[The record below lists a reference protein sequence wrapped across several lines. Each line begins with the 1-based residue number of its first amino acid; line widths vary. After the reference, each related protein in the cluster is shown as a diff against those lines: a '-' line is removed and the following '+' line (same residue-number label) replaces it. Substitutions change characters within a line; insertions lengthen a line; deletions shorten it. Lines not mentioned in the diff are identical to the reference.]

1 MILVMLLLC
10 VTGNSQRIAV
20 LDFNAGVG
28 VSQADVDGISAIFN
42 TYFSPRGYTL
52 VERTQIDKAIDE
64 QNFQRGK
71 FTESQMVRIGQI
83 LNVSNVVVGDVN
95 IVAGQYN
102 VDVRVINVQSGT
114 IQATEGVTWTS
125 GTSYRN
131 MMKSI
136 AEKLANKIAINPVTP
151 TSAPANGGNTSVSL
165 RKRTSVETIYGYLKV
180 FPEEIGN
187 FDSEPRT
194 VINQLNNQSVHG
206 YNTWRIPTNEELSL
220 LRANGYLSGA
230 QYMTKESPRGL
241 VLLVTDKAD
250 TATLKAEAE
259 AKELEKQRQEYEKKL
274 SAAKNDLNAIINGT
288 TSWTFDKQYSRVDE
302 ISKSGFQDVGINDLV
317 TKAIATINSRKQAA
331 TNGHEYVDL
340 GLSVKWATCNV
351 GANAPEEYGDYFAWG
366 ETSTKETY
374 DGDNCPTYRLSIS
387 QLKSQGYIDSEGNLT
402 SQYDAARANWGG
414 SWRLPTKAELW
425 ELINKCTWK
434 WTTQNGVNGYKVTG
448 PNGNSVF
455 LPAAGDRY
463 RSSLDDAG
471 SSGSYWSSTPYDYK
485 YTLDACFCYFESDYL
500 GVSCSMCDVGRS
512 VRPVLE

>member
-114 IQATEGVTWTS
+114 IQATEGATWTS

-250 TATLKAEAE
+250 AATLKAEAE
-259 AKELEKQRQEYEKKL
+259 AERKRQEYTRTHG
-274 SAAKNDLNAIINGT
+274 NI
-288 TSWTFDKQYSRVDE
+288 
-302 ISKSGFQDVGINDLV
+302 
-317 TKAIATINSRKQAA
+317 
-331 TNGHEYVDL
+331 NGHEYVDL

-351 GANAPEEYGDYFAWG
+351 GASKPEDYGNYYAWG
-366 ETSTKETY
+366 ETSTKSKYSENNSKTY
-374 DGDNCPTYRLSIS
+374 VEQMSDI
-387 QLKSQGYIDSEGNLT
+387 KGN
-402 SQYDAARANWGG
+402 SHYDAARANWGG
-414 SWRLPTKAELW
+414 TWRLPTRAELE
-425 ELINKCTWK
+425 ELKNKCTWT
-434 WTTQNGVNGYKVTG
+434 WTAQNGVKGCKVTG
-448 PNGNSVF
+448 PNGNSIF
-455 LPAAGDRY
+455 LPAAGYRY
-463 RSSLDDAG
+463 WSSLSDAG
-471 SSGSYWSSTPYDYK
+471 DIGYYWSSTPRDYYDDVRKAYNL
-485 YTLDACFCYFESDYL
+485 YCYDGSV
-500 GVSCSMCDVGRS
+500 GVCYGDRFVGQP
-512 VRPVLE
+512 VRPITE

>member
-114 IQATEGVTWTS
+114 IQATEGATWTS

-250 TATLKAEAE
+250 AATLKAEAE
-259 AKELEKQRQEYEKKL
+259 AAEAERRRQEAE
-274 SAAKNDLNAIINGT
+274 A
-288 TSWTFDKQYSRVDE
+288 E
-302 ISKSGFQDVGINDLV
+302 
-317 TKAIATINSRKQAA
+317 RKRQEEYAR
-331 TNGHEYVDL
+331 THINGHEYVDL

-351 GANAPEEYGDYFAWG
+351 GASKPEGYGNYYAWG
-366 ETSTKETY
+366 ETSTKSKYSES
-374 DGDNCPTYRLSIS
+374 NSKTYRKQMSDI
-387 QLKSQGYIDSEGNLT
+387 KGN

-414 SWRLPTKAELW
+414 TWRLPTRAELE
-425 ELINKCTWK
+425 ELKNKCTWT
-434 WTTQNGVNGYKVTG
+434 WTAQNGVKGYKVTG
-448 PNGNSVF
+448 PNGNSIF
-455 LPAAGDRY
+455 LPAAGY
-463 RSSLDDAG
+463 RSGSSLDNAG
-471 SSGSYWSSTPYDYK
+471 LNGYYWSSTPRDGSGDRYAYYLRFDYGSERVD
-485 YTLDACFCYFESDYL
+485 YSLRGDAL
-500 GVSCSMCDVGRS
+500 T
-512 VRPVLE
+512 VRPITE